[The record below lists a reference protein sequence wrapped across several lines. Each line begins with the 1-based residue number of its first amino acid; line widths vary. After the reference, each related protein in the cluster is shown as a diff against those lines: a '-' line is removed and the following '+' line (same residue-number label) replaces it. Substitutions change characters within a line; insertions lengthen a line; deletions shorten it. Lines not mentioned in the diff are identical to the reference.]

1 MVLAALPAASK
12 IALPIGATVTT
23 SLPLGVPDK
32 PMPSVYTLPLIDMLV
47 GVPLVAPPVRV
58 AAPEAITIKKSDT
71 SRAPLPPLVLNTA
84 SLMVTA
90 MVVLSNARDTEDMV
104 GRA

>member
-1 MVLAALPAASK
+1 MLAALPAASK

-71 SRAPLPPLVLNTA
+71 SRAPLAPLVLYTA
-84 SLMVTA
+84 SFMVTA
-90 MVVLSNARDTEDMV
+90 IVVLSNAKETDDIV
-104 GRA
+104 GAA